1 MVERRRFRLG
11 PRLGGAGEEEVEA
24 GVTEG
29 GRSQGLFA
37 LLGFVGFP
45 GGLVAGGFA
54 GGLLVSG

>member
-11 PRLGGAGEEEVEA
+11 PRLCGAGEEEVETGMA
-24 GVTEG
+24 KG
-29 GRSQGLFA
+29 GRGQGLFA

-54 GGLLVSG
+54 GRLLVSG

>member
-1 MVERRRFRLG
+1 
-11 PRLGGAGEEEVEA
+11 
-24 GVTEG
+24 VTEG
-29 GRSQGLFA
+29 GRGQGLFA